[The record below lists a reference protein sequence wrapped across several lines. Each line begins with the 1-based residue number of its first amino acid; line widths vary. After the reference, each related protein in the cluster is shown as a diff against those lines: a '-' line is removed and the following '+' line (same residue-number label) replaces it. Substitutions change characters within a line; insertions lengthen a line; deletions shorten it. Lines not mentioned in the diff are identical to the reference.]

1 MEHAGQA
8 PGLSI
13 QIRDDH
19 GNHQEH
25 RARTRWLR
33 GRIRLAGVFDH
44 LTADGYQVAVV
55 RTSDTGKDTD
65 RGDKA
70 YSSTKVSSGDETTTG
85 SSGANVD
92 SVADK
97 PGYGQGCAANDIIW
111 STTTKAQAG
120 LHPAHAEG
128 QARHHLCP
136 ARRATNRDLRLGR
149 DRGGPA
155 EQALSPEITLC
166 EGLTAYA
173 GVIPKTA
180 KSSFGK
186 LLKSIIVAGG
196 DDPNPESLPVD
207 ELSADKP
214 IGTNCAHLRRRRS
227 LFFLRRLGVHGW
239 VSDRQG
245 RKTSAV
251 LC

>member
-1 MEHAGQA
+1 M
-8 PGLSI
+8 
-13 QIRDDH
+13 
-19 GNHQEH
+19 
-25 RARTRWLR
+25 
-33 GRIRLAGVFDH
+33 
-44 LTADGYQVAVV
+44 AVV

-120 LHPAHAEG
+120 YILLTPKAKPGITCVLPGELPTVTFGSDGTEA
-128 QARHHLCP
+128 
-136 ARRATNRDLRLGR
+136 
-149 DRGGPA
+149 GPA